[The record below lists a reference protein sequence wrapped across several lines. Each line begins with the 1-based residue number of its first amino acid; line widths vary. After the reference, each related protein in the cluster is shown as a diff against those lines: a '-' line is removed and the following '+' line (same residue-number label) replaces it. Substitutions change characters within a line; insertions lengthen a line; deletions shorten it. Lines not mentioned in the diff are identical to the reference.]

1 MGTLDAPDKSR
12 GAGFQPAKNPE
23 KTAGYKP
30 APRENRTFVG
40 RVTLAR
46 LENRDGQECP
56 FYSIIDPLFVAE
68 NSAGPHLFMV

>member
-1 MGTLDAPDKSR
+1 MGTPDAPDKSR

-40 RVTLAR
+40 RVK
-46 LENRDGQECP
+46 
-56 FYSIIDPLFVAE
+56 
-68 NSAGPHLFMV
+68 SAHPTTS